1 MILYTCSI
9 PDNFCGVFNYQYLV
23 LVIILLGEVIMLIK
37 ELQLRHSSFYSLMNL
52 TGTKATYFR
61 VQTQYGFCDLHS
73 SIMVLYCTWLNIQAL
88 IYTIAISLV
97 FCTLQVYTL
106 NSKTFKN
113 VSSLEEFTTFKKG
126 SFVPTWMLTQTE
138 VDLCIYKY
146 AFW

>member
-1 MILYTCSI
+1 MYTCSL

-23 LVIILLGEVIMLIK
+23 LVIISLGEIIMLIK
-37 ELQLRHSSFYSLMNL
+37 ELQLCHSSFYSLMNL

-73 SIMVLYCTWLNIQAL
+73 SIMVLYCTSLNIQAL
-88 IYTIAISLV
+88 IYTLAISFG

-113 VSSLEEFTTFKKG
+113 VSSLEKFTTFEKG

-138 VDLCIYKY
+138 VDLCIYKH